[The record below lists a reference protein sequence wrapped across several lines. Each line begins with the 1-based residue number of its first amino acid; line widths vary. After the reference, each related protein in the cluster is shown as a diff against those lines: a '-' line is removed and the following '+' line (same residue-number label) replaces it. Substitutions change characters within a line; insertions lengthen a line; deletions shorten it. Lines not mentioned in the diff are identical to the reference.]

1 MTTIAK
7 TTFRSTIQ
15 KKSNVRTTI
24 QKKKEGKCNENN
36 LEMVKN

>member
-15 KKSNVRTTI
+15 KNVMSG
-24 QKKKEGKCNENN
+24 QLFKKKEGKCNENN